1 MALPSQEKL
10 QELLDYD
17 PETGIAIWRS
27 RAGTDRYTNRFNRH
41 YAGKV
46 AGGCKGGKYL
56 WVSIQNENFML
67 HRVIFKLMTGYDPE
81 LVDHINGD
89 KHDNRWLNL
98 REASPSQNRCNTAV
112 TKRSL
117 SGIKGVRQ
125 APSGKWQG
133 IVTKTQKVY
142 RTKLYVTA
150 EEAKA
155 ELEHIRLQI
164 HGEFAKQ

>member
-17 PETGIAIWRS
+17 PETGIVIWRT
-27 RAGTDRYTNRFNRH
+27 RAGNDRYTNRFNRH

-67 HRVIFKLMTGYDPE
+67 HRVIFKLMTGRDPE
-81 LVDHINGD
+81 LVDHENGN
-89 KHDNRWLNL
+89 KHDNSWSNL
-98 REASPSQNRCNTAV
+98 REATPSQNRCNTRV
-112 TKRSL
+112 TSRSL

-133 IVTKTQKVY
+133 LVTKSNKVY
-142 RTKLYVTA
+142 RTKLYSTA
-150 EEAKA
+150 EEAKI
-155 ELEHIRLQI
+155 ELEEIRKAV
-164 HGEFAKQ
+164 HGEFARQ